1 MNYEQRQK
9 VYAET
14 WGRMSFEQWMAKVD
28 AILMKKCGLDS
39 RDLDDWR
46 YADAFE
52 EGESPAHAARDAY
65 EAANGDY

>member
-1 MNYEQRQK
+1 MTE
-9 VYAET
+9 
-14 WGRMSFEQWMAKVD
+14 FEKWMAKVD